1 MSSIFYFVLSLLS
14 SSKEA
19 LETLEIKPEED
30 QKFTLCYIPDGKEEK
45 ACETIDFQNEEF
57 FKQFMEMGFF
67 DKLFKN
73 DTSAS
78 GSHTSSTRSCEEEG
92 RESARTVCR
101 QNDHAC
107 KERVHDKTTER
118 CYQERQKTGENTAGS
133 PSHSEGKVEKKDKK

>member
-19 LETLEIKPEED
+19 LDTLEIKPEED
-30 QKFTLCYIPDGKEEK
+30 QKFTLCYVPDGKEEK
-45 ACETIDFQNEEF
+45 SCEIIDFQNEEF
-57 FKQFMEMGFF
+57 FKQFMEMGLF
-67 DKLFKN
+67 DKLFKS

-92 RESARTVCR
+92 RESAKTVCR
-101 QNDHAC
+101 QDDYKC

-133 PSHSEGKVEKKDKK
+133 PSHTEGKVEKKDKK